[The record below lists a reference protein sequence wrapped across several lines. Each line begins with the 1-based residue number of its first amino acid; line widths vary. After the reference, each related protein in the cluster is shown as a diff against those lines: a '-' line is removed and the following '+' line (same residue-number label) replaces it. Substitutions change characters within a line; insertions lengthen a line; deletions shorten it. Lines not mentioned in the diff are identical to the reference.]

1 MVVAEKLKV
10 LHPLS
15 ANLRYLSANSFSQE
29 HRIVPKKNSLGFKLQ
44 STFWISAVGCVG
56 KILVDWCNR
65 VTIYNRELFLNLIH
79 DRPAGTPLITVS
91 NHTSMFDDPGILA
104 TIMDLKA
111 LVNQR
116 KMRWSMAAK
125 EICFAT
131 CLTSYVSHHGKLIPI
146 ERGKG
151 VYQDGVNYAIQK
163 LNAGDWIHVFPE
175 GKITS
180 ETVRLKWGVGR
191 MINECVKTPIILP
204 FWHVGM
210 QEFLPLE
217 NDIYIPFFGHITL
230 PRIKKKITILFGDPI
245 PVCDIL
251 LKFHSGELNEVSAR
265 IQLTNRIQGAFQQL
279 RIIAEDLHTNRG
291 FLSK

>member
-56 KILVDWCNR
+56 KILV
-65 VTIYNRELFLNLIH
+65 
-79 DRPAGTPLITVS
+79 
-91 NHTSMFDDPGILA
+91 A